1 MNTVLGRYVL
11 CAMLTAAAAA
21 PAIAQDG
28 PPPPPGPGMG
38 RGPDGPF
45 MDDMGRHRAPVTGLP
60 YSAATVTEMTQTLA
74 DGNRISRKTEGRV
87 VRDSAGR
94 TRREHTLTGLGPMPA
109 GPEGSGNGRTVVMID
124 DPVAKTRYVLDPERK
139 VARQMPAFSPR
150 GGGPGPGFKRGTG
163 AGPAGCRG
171 RETQAPR
178 RVPWDEDHRGS
189 RGPGH
194 APHDDHP
201 GRPDRERSAYRDRDR
216 TVVRARPAGGRGA
229 DHLRPTRGRSVV
241 PIDQHHTRRT
251 GSGQF
256 PGATGLQ
263 GGARCSSRGR
273 QTPAFPGRRTVTVL
287 SSGCGATPS
296 RHTPSSRPGADVDG
310 SGHTAHGTRARAHC
324 PRHTAHRPGLTAH
337 GSKHT
342 AHRPGLAPSVR
353 TSRTLCTLRPHLP
366 HLPSAPS
373 VRTFLGPSLCTP

>member
-87 VRDSAGR
+87 IRDSAGR

-109 GPEGSGNGRTVVMID
+109 GPEGIGNGRTVVMID

-163 AGPAGCRG
+163 
-171 RETQAPR
+171 Q
-178 RVPWDEDHRGS
+178 
-189 RGPGH
+189 
-194 APHDDHP
+194 
-201 GRPDRERSAYRDRDR
+201 GRPDAEGERPKPLEESLGTKTIEGLEAQ
-216 TVVRARPAGGRGA
+216 G
-229 DHLRPTRGRSVV
+229 
-241 PIDQHHTRRT
+241 TRRT
-251 GSGQF
+251 MTIPAGQIGNDQ
-256 PGATGLQ
+256 PIEIVTERWYAPALQ
-263 GGARCSSRGR
+263 AVVVQTISDPRVGDRSFRLTNITRGEPAAASFQVPPDYKVVQGARPGGGKHRRS
-273 QTPAFPGRRTVTVL
+273 PAD
-287 SSGCGATPS
+287 AQ
-296 RHTPSSRPGADVDG
+296 
-310 SGHTAHGTRARAHC
+310 
-324 PRHTAHRPGLTAH
+324 
-337 GSKHT
+337 
-342 AHRPGLAPSVR
+342 
-353 TSRTLCTLRPHLP
+353 
-366 HLPSAPS
+366 
-373 VRTFLGPSLCTP
+373 